1 MAMINSTIKKALFSS
16 PWRYSY
22 IAIVFLYFVLDYYTN
37 EIYLVGF
44 KVFHYNPAIAI
55 PFLTFTI
62 LNGLLVGLTINLA
75 AIRFRQLH
83 SFSQMGTGTATS
95 ILGTMGALLA
105 GACPG
110 CIAGLLPVVLG
121 LFGARSFTL
130 AQLPFY
136 GVEVL
141 IISFILLLTGAYM
154 LSRPVTCKI

>member
-1 MAMINSTIKKALFSS
+1 VKIFNCAIKKALFSS

-22 IAIVFLYFVLDYYTN
+22 IAIVLSFYLLDYYTN
-37 EIYLVGF
+37 EIYIIGF
-44 KVFHYNPAIAI
+44 KVFDYNPTIAI
-55 PFLTFTI
+55 PFVTFTI
-62 LNGLLVGLTINLA
+62 LNGLLVGLTLNLA
-75 AIRFRQLH
+75 AMRFRELH

-95 ILGTMGALLA
+95 ILGTLGALLA

-121 LFGARSFTL
+121 LFGATSFTL

-141 IISFILLLTGAYM
+141 IASFVLLLIGAYT
-154 LSRPVTCKI
+154 LSRPMTCKI